1 MLHLVGNFTASFI
14 VVDLVCGFVE
24 ADSHFKEGLPGS
36 KVFGLVLVRL
46 ARCGIDPLR
55 AME

>member
-1 MLHLVGNFTASFI
+1 M
-14 VVDLVCGFVE
+14 DLVCGFVE